1 MCSVKSNIWD
11 IASGEQDRT
20 SQGKRRR
27 KTISDILREAYRAST
42 RDSLTRRA
50 VKKVLR

>member
-1 MCSVKSNIWD
+1 VKSNIWD
-11 IASGEQDRT
+11 IAAGGQDT
-20 SQGKRRR
+20 ASHGKRRR
-27 KTISDILREAYRAST
+27 KTISDILRAAYWANT